1 MKNFAQER
9 FDHAQELIY
18 QAGKALYQAK
28 LEQSAISEKSGHQ
41 DLVTRWDQQ
50 TEQFLRRSIMK
61 TFAEDSIVGEEYSSM
76 GGESAAMAVNNSCT
90 WYIDPIDGTTNFI
103 NQHLSLI
110 HISAAFYL

>member
-18 QAGKALYQAK
+18 QAGKVLYQAK
-28 LEQSAISEKSGHQ
+28 LEQSAISEKNGHQ

-61 TFAEDSIVGEEYSSM
+61 TFAEDSIVGEE
-76 GGESAAMAVNNSCT
+76 
-90 WYIDPIDGTTNFI
+90 
-103 NQHLSLI
+103 
-110 HISAAFYL
+110 